1 MSLSSFLAQF
11 IIQLNLS
18 IALLCGAVVLRVL
31 RCRRTATVLLV
42 AGVAWSGMWSLP
54 ATSIWAGG
62 WLENRYPY
70 HEPQALPQADAI
82 VVLGGHTAGGRPNWF
97 EDFDPDKRI
106 TRSDT
111 AAKLYHA
118 DRAPLIVLSGALLD
132 GSTSEAQTMAAAQKR
147 ENVPAQA
154 LILEER
160 SQNTREN
167 AVFSRQELSG
177 RQIGPV
183 LLVTSALHMP
193 RAMAAFKRLDMDVI
207 AAPSPP
213 QITAPADPDFSIWM
227 PNQRAFYAAR
237 SIIKEYAAL
246 LLYWARGW
254 A

>member
-11 IIQLNLS
+11 IIPLNLS
-18 IALLCGAVVLRVL
+18 LALLCCALVLRIFRL
-31 RCRRTATVLLV
+31 RRTALV
-42 AGVAWSGMWSLP
+42 FLVSGLVWGGMWSLP

-70 HEPQALPQADAI
+70 QPPQSLPHADAI

-111 AAKLYHA
+111 AARIYHA
-118 DRAPLIVLSGALLD
+118 NRAPLIVLSGALLD
-132 GSTSEAQTMAAAQKR
+132 GSTSEAQTMAASLKR
-147 ENVPAQA
+147 DNIPAEA
-154 LILEER
+154 LILEEH
-160 SQNTREN
+160 SQSTREN
-167 AVFSRQELSG
+167 AVFSRQALTTHHIDS
-177 RQIGPV
+177 I

-193 RAMAAFKRLDMDVI
+193 RAIAAFEKLGVHVT

-213 QITAPADPDFSIWM
+213 QIMPPANPAFSEWL
-227 PNQRAFYAAR
+227 PNQRAFDAAR

-246 LLYWARGW
+246 VLYWVRGW
-254 A
+254 V